1 MKISNRLNVIADL
14 IEDNSKVIDCGC
26 DHGLLSI
33 YLALEKN
40 CNVLATDINENALDN
55 AINNIRK
62 YKVDNVTT
70 KLTDGIDNIDVINYD
85 VLVIAGMGTMTIKHI
100 LEDKELCDNIIISS
114 NNQIPELRQFMFSI
128 GYHIDNELFI
138 TDKGK
143 KYIIIK
149 YVKGKKKYSKIDIEY
164 GPIIKD
170 DINYLIY
177 ELEKLFEIREKVK
190 YSKFLVRYKVE
201 RKIKRLNKLIN
212 KRSQ

>member
-1 MKISNRLNVIADL
+1 MKISKRLNVIADL

-149 YVKGKKKYSKIDIEY
+149 FVKGKKKYSKIDIEY

-170 DINYLIY
+170 DVNYLIY

-190 YSKFLVRYKVE
+190 YSKFLVRYNVE

>member
-1 MKISNRLNVIADL
+1 MKISKRLNVIADL

>member
-1 MKISNRLNVIADL
+1 MKISKRLNVIADL

-33 YLALEKN
+33 YLAQEKN

-70 KLTDGIDNIDVINYD
+70 KLTDGIENIDVINYD

-100 LEDKELCDNIIISS
+100 LEGKDLCDKIIISS
-114 NNQIPELRQFMFSI
+114 NNQIPELRKFMISL
-128 GYHIDNELFI
+128 GYYIDNETFI
-138 TDKGK
+138 TDKNK
-143 KYIIIK
+143 NYIIIK
-149 YVKGKKKYSKIDIEY
+149 FIKGKKKYSKIDIEY
-164 GPIIKD
+164 GPIIKN

-177 ELEKLFEIREKVK
+177 ELEKQFEIREKVK
-190 YSKFLVRYKVE
+190 YSKFIVRYRVE
-201 RKIKRLNKLIN
+201 RKIKKLTKLIN